1 MRSIDCQHPSPFAL
15 HHLPPPPPPPP
26 LPPSLPPIRATPS
39 PCLVRALT
47 FSLFLS
53 LLFVVLYCAAICSPL
68 LLPHGD
74 ALFSPFRPRARA
86 LCCCII
92 SPTSVFAPYTL
103 RSPPRGGLSRLLS
116 RLWDNYLSIRR
127 ERVFPRNTA
136 QDETESQDD
145 TRDMQSLANARYVTA
160 IGYESEKRSILKTDR
175 TALGVERGNSRS
187 NLSRGARLTLR
198 VMKCNEKKV
207 RRKPDVLRI
216 IMLRL
221 TTPQ

>member
-15 HHLPPPPPPPP
+15 HHLPPPPPPP

-74 ALFSPFRPRARA
+74 VSFLLFARARA

-92 SPTSVFAPYTL
+92 SPTSVFAPYTPL
-103 RSPPRGGLSRLLS
+103 AAARGGLSRLLS
-116 RLWDNYLSIRR
+116 RLWDNYLSIWR
-127 ERVFPRNTA
+127 ERVFPRR
-136 QDETESQDD
+136 
-145 TRDMQSLANARYVTA
+145 TRPNRKTILA
-160 IGYESEKRSILKTDR
+160 IC
-175 TALGVERGNSRS
+175 
-187 NLSRGARLTLR
+187 NLSRMRD
-198 VMKCNEKKV
+198 M
-207 RRKPDVLRI
+207 
-216 IMLRL
+216 
-221 TTPQ
+221 

>member
-15 HHLPPPPPPPP
+15 HHLPPPPP

-74 ALFSPFRPRARA
+74 VSFLLFARARA

-92 SPTSVFAPYTL
+92 SPTSVFAPYTPL
-103 RSPPRGGLSRLLS
+103 AAARRSLSAPLS
-116 RLWDNYLSIRR
+116 AMGQLFVYMARTGVS
-127 ERVFPRNTA
+127 A

-145 TRDMQSLANARYVTA
+145 ARDMQSLANARYVTA
-160 IGYESEKRSILKTDR
+160 IGYESEYSQNGQNGVRGWNREIL
-175 TALGVERGNSRS
+175 AQI
-187 NLSRGARLTLR
+187 SRGARLTLR
-198 VMKCNEKKV
+198 VMKCNEKKF

>member
-68 LLPHGD
+68 LLPRTGTS
-74 ALFSPFRPRARA
+74 LFSFSPARARA
-86 LCCCII
+86 RFVVALFL
-92 SPTSVFAPYTL
+92 PPLFLLLTL
-103 RSPPRGGLSRLLS
+103 RSPPRGGLS

-136 QDETESQDD
+136 QR
-145 TRDMQSLANARYVTA
+145 TRPNRKTILA
-160 IGYESEKRSILKTDR
+160 IC
-175 TALGVERGNSRS
+175 
-187 NLSRGARLTLR
+187 NLSRMRD
-198 VMKCNEKKV
+198 M
-207 RRKPDVLRI
+207 
-216 IMLRL
+216 
-221 TTPQ
+221 

>member
-15 HHLPPPPPPPP
+15 HHLPPPPPP

-74 ALFSPFRPRARA
+74 VSFLLFARARFVVALFLPPLF
-86 LCCCII
+86 LLL
-92 SPTSVFAPYTL
+92 TL

-116 RLWDNYLSIRR
+116 RLWDNYLSIWR

-145 TRDMQSLANARYVTA
+145 TRDMQSLANARC
-160 IGYESEKRSILKTDR
+160 
-175 TALGVERGNSRS
+175 
-187 NLSRGARLTLR
+187 
-198 VMKCNEKKV
+198 M
-207 RRKPDVLRI
+207 
-216 IMLRL
+216 
-221 TTPQ
+221 

>member
-15 HHLPPPPPPPP
+15 HHLPPPPPP

-53 LLFVVLYCAAICSPL
+53 LLFAVLYCAAICSPL

-74 ALFSPFRPRARA
+74 VSFLLFARARA
-86 LCCCII
+86 RFVVALFL
-92 SPTSVFAPYTL
+92 PPLFLLLTL
-103 RSPPRGGLSRLLS
+103 HSPPRGGLSAPLS
-116 RLWDNYLSIRR
+116 VMGQLFVYMARTGVSAQYR
-127 ERVFPRNTA
+127 A

-160 IGYESEKRSILKTDR
+160 
-175 TALGVERGNSRS
+175 V
-187 NLSRGARLTLR
+187 R
-198 VMKCNEKKV
+198 V
-207 RRKPDVLRI
+207 
-216 IMLRL
+216 
-221 TTPQ
+221 